1 MTNERHWFP
10 PVELTCAQE
19 KLLKRASKKRPFFA
33 ILREA
38 APDLLAPSFQDELL
52 AMYRDTGAG
61 KPAHPPAQMLMLL
74 LLQKFAGVA
83 DHEAVNASCDDM
95 RWRLLLGR
103 WEQDEPLC
111 AQSTLYDF
119 RMRLLATG
127 MDRRVL
133 QRTIELFR
141 ARGKRVPK
149 DLKVALDSAPL
160 EGAGKVEDTLNL
172 LGHASRK
179 VVSILATLTE
189 QTVEV
194 FADQAGLEF
203 FVASSTK
210 AALDLDW
217 SRAEAR
223 QRALDEL
230 LEQIQDL
237 EQWIT
242 DHVLEE
248 SEHPPLQPALERLHV
263 LLGQDLEPDPEGGGR
278 MVITQ
283 GVARERHISVED
295 EQMRHG
301 RKSRTSRFDGYKRH
315 IVRDLND
322 GLILEARVTPANEP
336 DKAQLEEMLCE
347 VESQGVQVSEVHV
360 DRGYVGEDLGKWDER
375 GVMVIAR
382 GLKLSNG
389 GRYTKHDFEVDLKA
403 GHVRCPAGQHAK
415 IRGSKAQ
422 FDALECAACP
432 KRARCTKAKRG
443 RSISIHPQEAMH
455 QRFEQLA
462 KSAPGR
468 AKLRERVGVEHGLSH
483 VCRRQGRRARY
494 MGRRKNTLDVR
505 LCASVFNLHRL
516 RHLDPQESR
525 CHG

>member
-1 MTNERHWFP
+1 MTNERHWVP
-10 PVELTCAQE
+10 AAELTVAQE
-19 KLLKRASKKRPFFA
+19 KLLRRASKKRPFFA
-33 ILREA
+33 ILHEA
-38 APDLLAPSFQDELL
+38 APDLLEPSFQDELL

-61 KPAHPPAQMLMLL
+61 RPAHPPAQMLMLL

-83 DHEAVNASCDDM
+83 DHEAVHASCDDM

-103 WEQDEPLC
+103 WHEDEPLC

-133 QRTIELFR
+133 ERTIELFR
-141 ARGKRVPK
+141 ARGKRVPR

-179 VVSILATLTE
+179 VVAILATLTE

-194 FADQAGLEF
+194 FAEQAGLEF

-210 AALDLDW
+210 AALDVDW
-217 SRAEAR
+217 SRAQAR
-223 QRALDEL
+223 QQALEEL
-230 LEQIQDL
+230 LEQIQHL

-248 SEHPPLQPALERLHV
+248 SQRPPLQPALERLHT
-263 LLGQDLEPDPEGGGR
+263 LLGQDLEPDPEGGR
-278 MVITQ
+278 VVIAQ
-283 GVARERHISVED
+283 RVAKDRQISVED
-295 EQMRHG
+295 EDMRHG

-315 IVRDLND
+315 IARDLNE
-322 GLILEARVTPANEP
+322 GLILEARIAPANEP
-336 DKAQLEEMLCE
+336 DKAQLDEMLCE
-347 VESQGVQVSEVHV
+347 IESQGVPVSEVHV
-360 DRGYVGEDLGKWDER
+360 DRGYVGADLGRWEAR
-375 GVMVIAR
+375 GVLVIAR
-382 GLKLSNG
+382 GLKLNNA

-403 GHVRCPAGQHAK
+403 GQVRCPAGQVAQ

-422 FDALECAACP
+422 FDAMECAACP
-432 KRARCTKAKRG
+432 KRARCTQAKGG
-443 RSISIHPQEAMH
+443 RSISIHPHEAMH
-455 QRFEQLA
+455 QRFEKLG
-462 KSAPGR
+462 KTGPGR

-483 VCRRQGRRARY
+483 VCRRQGHRARY
-494 MGRRKNTLDVR
+494 IGRRKNTLDVR

-516 RHLDPQESR
+516 RHLDPRDSR
-525 CHG
+525 DCG